1 MHRTQ
6 VYIPERDIKR
16 LREISKETGKSI
28 GELVRRLIDEY
39 LEKVDKGWTR
49 EKSKDFPQ

>member
-1 MHRTQ
+1 MMHRTQ
-6 VYIPERDIKR
+6 IYIPERDIVR

-39 LEKVDKGWTR
+39 LEKLDKKGM
-49 EKSKDFPQ
+49 KK